1 MLTVLQYLAHIFLRG
16 QAEEQGF
23 LTRVH
28 CSIFSTLNNA
38 WVLVDVQQIFGKKI
52 HKGEPTYNQR
62 KKKKYQV
69 SRQECLKKSHLQ
81 CQR

>member
-62 KKKKYQV
+62 KKKNIK
-69 SRQECLKKSHLQ
+69 
-81 CQR
+81 CQGRSV